1 MKGLLLLGA
10 AVIVC
15 ADILPAQPTQPAA
28 EAAAEQQDLASALSE
43 AGANPLEYLR
53 ALERHLAKYP
63 DTPRRAELERAAAR
77 AAIEASDDP
86 AIILYG
92 ERVLARQP
100 DDVET
105 LDRVARA
112 LSLSEAKDA
121 AARALK
127 YAQHFEELVRPMQR
141 DPAHGGV
148 TVAEWRDR
156 TDRALARALC
166 YQARAAGALGRADEA
181 LALARQSFETYAN
194 AESARE
200 AARCYER
207 LGKFADA
214 ARAQADAFTVTDP
227 RNTDEDK
234 ARDRQRMGDLYRRA
248 TSSEAGLGDV
258 VLEAYDRNQAGLRA
272 RQLRLRAEDP
282 NAQLKNAME
291 FTLSRLDGPSLRLDS
306 LKGKVLV
313 LDFWATWCGPCREQH
328 PLYAQV
334 EKRFAANASVAFLS
348 VNADEDRAL
357 VKPFLAQEKW
367 TGPVYFE
374 DGLAHAMAVMSL
386 PTTLIVGKDG
396 KMFSRLTGYVVETF
410 VDTLTERIREALGE
424 RAVFRGVRTP
434 ACSVESSLVSTR
446 RFCPLGAAAD
456 RTLTL
461 YGITARDSG
470 GTAPLT
476 PLLPP
481 STTHIR
487 WLV

>member
-10 AVIVC
+10 VALLGTV
-15 ADILPAQPTQPAA
+15 PGGGAQQPGAQ
-28 EAAAEQQDLASALSE
+28 AAAEQQDLASALSE

-77 AAIEASDDP
+77 AAIEAGDDP

-92 ERVLARQP
+92 ERVLARLP

-112 LSLSEAKDA
+112 LSLSEEKDTA
-121 AARALK
+121 GRALK
-127 YAQHFEELVRPMQR
+127 YARHFEELLRQMQA

-166 YQARAAGALGRADEA
+166 YEARAAGTLGRADDA
-181 LALARQSFETYAN
+181 LALARRSVETYAN

-200 AARCYER
+200 LARSYER
-207 LGKFADA
+207 MGKFADA
-214 ARAQADAFTVTDP
+214 ARALADAFTVTDP

-234 ARDRQRMGDLYRRA
+234 ARDRQRMGELYRHA
-248 TSSEAGLGDV
+248 TGSEAGLGDL
-258 VLEAYDRNQAGLRA
+258 VLAAYDRNQAGLRA

-291 FTLSRLDGPSLRLDS
+291 FTLSRLDGPTLRLDT

-328 PLYAQV
+328 PLYAEV
-334 EKRFAANASVAFLS
+334 EKRFAANANVAFLS
-348 VNADEDRAL
+348 VNADEDRTL
-357 VKPFLAQEKW
+357 VKPFLSREKW

-374 DGLAHAMAVMSL
+374 DGLAHALAVMSL

-396 KMFSRLTGYVVETF
+396 KVFSRLTGYVVETF
-410 VDTLTERIREALGE
+410 VDTLTERIREALGQ
-424 RAVFRGVRTP
+424 
-434 ACSVESSLVSTR
+434 
-446 RFCPLGAAAD
+446 
-456 RTLTL
+456 
-461 YGITARDSG
+461 
-470 GTAPLT
+470 
-476 PLLPP
+476 
-481 STTHIR
+481 
-487 WLV
+487 